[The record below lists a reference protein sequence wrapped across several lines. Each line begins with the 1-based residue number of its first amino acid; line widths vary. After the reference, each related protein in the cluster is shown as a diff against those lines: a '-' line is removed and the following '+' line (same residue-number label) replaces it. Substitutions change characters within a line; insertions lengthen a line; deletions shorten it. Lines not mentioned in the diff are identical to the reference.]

1 MEKPEQRSR
10 REKKLTP
17 ALLAFFETKNSTGFF
32 ASVAAAQRDQEDLA
46 KKQGNEIEELD
57 VEEGDDIESSEKE
70 RKNTEDQEK
79 SLQGII
85 HEKDI
90 FKSSKK
96 ISKYNEATPKLNS
109 KCEKQT
115 KSVTRCYD
123 AVCLICFDKN
133 TLEDSMLSFSNVSK
147 HMKRFHRKLFET
159 LYEFQNITEL
169 KGKTLSFSSSLGMKV
184 QKNKLKF
191 EKAMTDKVNPYTTYV
206 SAVSDFLVVQGISLD
221 AVNCPQF
228 EAMMESYRSL
238 PKVYNYKIGRDLL
251 RDRLCSAL

>member
-1 MEKPEQRSR
+1 M
-10 REKKLTP
+10 
-17 ALLAFFETKNSTGFF
+17 
-32 ASVAAAQRDQEDLA
+32 A
-46 KKQGNEIEELD
+46 KKQGNEIEERD

>member
-1 MEKPEQRSR
+1 
-10 REKKLTP
+10 
-17 ALLAFFETKNSTGFF
+17 
-32 ASVAAAQRDQEDLA
+32 LA
-46 KKQGNEIEELD
+46 KKQGNEIEERD
-57 VEEGDDIESSEKE
+57 VEEGDDIESPEKE

-90 FKSSKK
+90 FKSIKK

-147 HMKRFHRKLFET
+147 HMKRFHRKLQSPSSPI
-159 LYEFQNITEL
+159 Y
-169 KGKTLSFSSSLGMKV
+169 FSSIFTARRLRPQEKSRLTHP
-184 QKNKLKF
+184 LKF
-191 EKAMTDKVNPYTTYV
+191 IVQSHQNELDYETRHFRLAFVQIQIIFGTEYLYYFP
-206 SAVSDFLVVQGISLD
+206 AHHLVIASLD
-221 AVNCPQF
+221 THGGVGPPHFVRYLLQAKRAHKQTHPWLYGTHERTPFRKAVECL
-228 EAMMESYRSL
+228 SL
-238 PKVYNYKIGRDLL
+238 SVCRANYFLFKRVRGGNFQV
-251 RDRLCSAL
+251 